1 MKISVKIVQAVKTQ
15 NRAKTYFRAACF
27 KKHSPEPESSR
38 SFVLLIR
45 EDDDLPGRHYHFYF
59 LWDSVF
65 QLYKIPEIR

>member
-27 KKHSPEPESSR
+27 KKPNPEPESSR

-45 EDDDLPGRHYHFYF
+45 EDDDLPGRHYYLHF
-59 LWDSVF
+59 LRNSVL
-65 QLYKIPEIR
+65 QLHKI

>member
-15 NRAKTYFRAACF
+15 NHAKTYFRAAGTEKF
-27 KKHSPEPESSR
+27 SRQSESSCN
-38 SFVLLIR
+38 FVGLIR

-65 QLYKIPEIR
+65 QLY